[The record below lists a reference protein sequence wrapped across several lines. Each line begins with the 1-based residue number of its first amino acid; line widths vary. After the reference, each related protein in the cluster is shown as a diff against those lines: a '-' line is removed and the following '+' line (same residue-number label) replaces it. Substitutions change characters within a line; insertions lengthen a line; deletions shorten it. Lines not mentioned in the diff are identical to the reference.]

1 MEFLFQSAESQIG
14 LVTITLAMAKEVIP
28 TSIIGLYQ
36 IWTMKIVF
44 CESGIVPVSFLFFDV
59 FNSNT

>member
-14 LVTITLAMAKEVIP
+14 LVTITLAMAKEAIP

-44 CESGIVPVSFLFFDV
+44 YESGIVPVSFLFFPV
-59 FNSNT
+59 FNSST